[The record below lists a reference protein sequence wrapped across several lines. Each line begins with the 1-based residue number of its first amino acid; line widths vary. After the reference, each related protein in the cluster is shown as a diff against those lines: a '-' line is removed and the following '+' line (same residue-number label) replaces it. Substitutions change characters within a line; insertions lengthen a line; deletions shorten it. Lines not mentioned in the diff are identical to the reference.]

1 MVSTLESE
9 EIQQLLQAARVGR
22 LGCVVDGDPYVVP
35 INFEFR
41 DGAIY
46 GHSLPGLKISALRTH
61 PRACV
66 QVDEIDSDLQWRSA
80 LAFGDFEELT
90 DDAERREALTR
101 LLDKYPM
108 MTPVEWSVIHDADI
122 QELIVFRIN
131 IDRMTGVTGS

>member
-1 MVSTLESE
+1 MVNTLESE
-9 EIQQLLQAARVGR
+9 EIEQLLQSARVGR

-66 QVDEIDSDLQWRSA
+66 QVDQIDNDLQWRSA
-80 LAFGDFEELT
+80 LAFGNFEELT
-90 DDAERREALTR
+90 DEPERRDALTR

-122 QELIVFRIN
+122 QEIIVFRIN
-131 IDRMTGVTGS
+131 IDRMTGVAGS